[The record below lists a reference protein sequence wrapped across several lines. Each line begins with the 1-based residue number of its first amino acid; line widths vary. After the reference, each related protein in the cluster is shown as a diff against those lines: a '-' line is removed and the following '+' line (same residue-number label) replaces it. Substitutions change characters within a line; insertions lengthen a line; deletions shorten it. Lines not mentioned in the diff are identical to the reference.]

1 MKTHKSGY
9 EIRAEVLKVA
19 AEICQTKFKD
29 NPGLLESKTIIK
41 LANELYSCV
50 LDKGETSDAK

>member
-19 AEICQTKFKD
+19 ADICKQRYKD
-29 NPGLLESKTIIK
+29 HNSYLTEENIIATAK
-41 LANELYSCV
+41 KLYSFIEN
-50 LDKGETSDAK
+50 KGGNNDAK

>member
-19 AEICQTKFKD
+19 ADICKQRYKD
-29 NPGLLESKTIIK
+29 HNSYLTNANIIETAKK
-41 LANELYSCV
+41 LYAFVEN
-50 LDKGETSDAK
+50 KGEDNDAK